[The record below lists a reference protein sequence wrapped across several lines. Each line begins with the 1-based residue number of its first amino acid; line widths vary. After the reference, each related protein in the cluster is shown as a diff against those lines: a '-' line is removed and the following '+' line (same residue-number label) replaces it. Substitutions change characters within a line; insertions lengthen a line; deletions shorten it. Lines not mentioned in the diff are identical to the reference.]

1 MKNNERDSLR
11 RYLNKDPNADLNNK
25 ISYLESLKS
34 ELEARVDTL
43 LEENYRL

>member
-11 RYLNKDPNADLNNK
+11 KFLNKDQNADLLNK
-25 ISYLESLKS
+25 ITYLESLKA